1 MSYQESGFD
10 LSAFRPLLFVFFAV
24 VLARFIVIIKSR
36 DYPIKAQNFRLRERN
51 CIYGFFTLLIKFLVP
66 NKLITNYIDAVYRL
80 RLMSGL
86 FLQVP
91 DKSILTSV

>member
-1 MSYQESGFD
+1 MDF
-10 LSAFRPLLFVFFAV
+10 LLYLFK
-24 VLARFIVIIKSR
+24 LVI
-36 DYPIKAQNFRLRERN
+36 L
-51 CIYGFFTLLIKFLVP
+51 
-66 NKLITNYIDAVYRL
+66 NKLIKTYIDGVYRL